1 MEVFK
6 EWKTMMDD
14 TGRKDTVENQATDS
28 CTRNLL
34 HKLKRPALMTAEKQ
48 LEVIKSPKGQ

>member
-34 HKLKRPALMTAEKQ
+34 HKLKRLALMTAEKQ